1 MYYIDFDNTIYETGK
16 LTKDILKII
25 SDEVSVRKNEDA
37 KKVFEDFKSSTD
49 NFFTFAKKYCIEY
62 KIDYD
67 VLCSK
72 ILDIIIN
79 KGKEYVFPDAI
90 KFLKKLKESNE
101 NVCILTYV
109 SNSKNLEQ
117 QALKLAGSGILELVN
132 EVYNTTNFK
141 FELELDFKNSI
152 FIDDSPRDIEGF
164 YKKGARNIIR
174 IIKPNNE
181 KRTSKKLNLPEKIPE
196 FETFDEIFSKKVL
209 SK

>member
-181 KRTSKKLNLPEKIPE
+181 KRTSKKLNLPEIIPE
-196 FETFDEIFSKKVL
+196 LETFDEIFSKKVL